1 MFSVAAATLVAL
13 VGAVLLPW
21 MYLLTRTVVRER
33 AARVRAEGRAE
44 MAAHLHDTVLQAL
57 TLIQKQTADPAVVR
71 LARGT
76 ERELRA
82 WLYGAPP
89 AGDDDFAAALV
100 AVAQEVEDRFGITI
114 ELGTVGT
121 APLSR
126 PLLAVLGAARE
137 ALTNAGKHAGVRRV
151 SAYAEV
157 TDTEAYALVRDRGR
171 GFDPA
176 SPNGVDAS
184 AGPGA
189 APPPASASAGR
200 RGIRDSI
207 EERMRRPG
215 GTATVRSAPGQGTEV
230 ELRMPL
236 GTVG

>member
-1 MFSVAAATLVAL
+1 
-13 VGAVLLPW
+13 
-21 MYLLTRTVVRER
+21 
-33 AARVRAEGRAE
+33 

-57 TLIQKQTADPAVVR
+57 TLIQKQTGDPAVLR
-71 LARGT
+71 LARGA

-121 APLSR
+121 APLSA
-126 PLLAVLGAARE
+126 PLLTVLGAARE

-157 TDTEAYALVRDRGR
+157 TDA
-171 GFDPA
+171 
-176 SPNGVDAS
+176 
-184 AGPGA
+184 
-189 APPPASASAGR
+189 
-200 RGIRDSI
+200 
-207 EERMRRPG
+207 
-215 GTATVRSAPGQGTEV
+215 EV
-230 ELRMPL
+230 
-236 GTVG
+236 